1 MSPNPLVGALVV
13 KNGSIVSEG
22 YHKKAGTEHAEVI
35 AIKKA
40 GKNIQGSTMFI
51 NLEPCCHFGRT
62 PPCTDTIIKSGIK
75 EIYIGIQDPNPLVSG
90 KGIARLRKNKIR
102 VHTGILEEEARE
114 LNEFYFTFMEDK
126 RPFIIL
132 KIAQTID
139 GKIADV
145 SGNSKWITNEYARRK
160 VHKLRNEVDAI
171 LTGIGTVQADN
182 PQLTARLVK
191 KTKEPFRIIL
201 DSTLRIQEKATVVKQ
216 GTIIATSKNVNSH
229 KKKLLKAKGV
239 TIWEFEDTKEIPL
252 KRLLQKAYKEK
263 IQSILVEGGR
273 NIASSF
279 IREHLVD
286 KAYIFIANKILGDGI
301 ASLGNLGISELQKA
315 ITIKKSRIERFKNT
329 ILIKGYV
336 YWNN

>member
-1 MSPNPLVGALVV
+1 MQSTAMTHTERLMKRVFQIAKRGKGRVSPNPLVGALVV

-40 GKNIQGSTMFI
+40 GKNIRGSTMFI

-90 KGIARLRKNKIR
+90 KGITSLRKNKIK

-182 PQLTARLVK
+182 PQLTARLVT

-201 DSTLRIQEKATVVKQ
+201 DSRLRIQEKATVVKH
-216 GTIIATSKNVNSH
+216 GTIIAT
-229 KKKLLKAKGV
+229 
-239 TIWEFEDTKEIPL
+239 
-252 KRLLQKAYKEK
+252 
-263 IQSILVEGGR
+263 
-273 NIASSF
+273 
-279 IREHLVD
+279 
-286 KAYIFIANKILGDGI
+286 
-301 ASLGNLGISELQKA
+301 
-315 ITIKKSRIERFKNT
+315 
-329 ILIKGYV
+329 
-336 YWNN
+336 